1 MKEIL
6 STVTTKGQ
14 VTIPVEIRR
23 RLGVAAHDKVAFV
36 LDDDQVRLVRKGSVV
51 VRTAGILQTRQA
63 PLTAEELR
71 EAAERAIAEDVV
83 ERMGG

>member
-1 MKEIL
+1 MKELL

-14 VTIPVEIRR
+14 VTIPIEIRR
-23 RLGVAAHDKVAFV
+23 LLGVAAHDKIAFI
-36 LDDDQVRLVRKGSVV
+36 LEGDQVRLARKGSVV
-51 VRTAGILQTRQA
+51 ARTAGVFKTTQ
-63 PLTAEELR
+63 PHLTAEELR